1 MKKLGTLTMAVVLL
15 FLAAS
20 LGAYAQDRPDSQP
33 GQAQAEKVKD
43 KDKDKIKQNDKDKD
57 KDKHEMND
65 GAQDEMRDHDQPGT
79 KQDERRSH
87 QQDQRMQKENDQRSA
102 GQMDR
107 DHHQHAAG
115 AKQGKKIP
123 DDKFRSNFGQQHK
136 FRVKE
141 VIHET
146 RVVPG
151 QTQFVY
157 SGYTFVFVD
166 PWPAEW
172 AFTDD
177 CYVDFVDDEYVLVNP
192 FHPGFY
198 VALTVIG

>member
-1 MKKLGTLTMAVVLL
+1 MAVVLL
-15 FLAAS
+15 FLAGS
-20 LGAYAQDRPDSQP
+20 LSMYAQDRPDSRP
-33 GQAQAEKVKD
+33 GQAQEEKDKSKDKVKG
-43 KDKDKIKQNDKDKD
+43 NDTD
-57 KDKHEMND
+57 KDKHEMKA
-65 GAQDEMRDHDQPGT
+65 GPQEEKRDHDQPGMR
-79 KQDERRSH
+79 QDERRDRA
-87 QQDQRMQKENDQRSA
+87 QEQKQDQKMEKGEKDQHPA
-102 GQMDR
+102 AQMDR

-157 SGYTFVFVD
+157 SGFTFVFVD

-192 FHPGFY
+192 FHPGIF
-198 VALTVIG
+198 VVLTVIG